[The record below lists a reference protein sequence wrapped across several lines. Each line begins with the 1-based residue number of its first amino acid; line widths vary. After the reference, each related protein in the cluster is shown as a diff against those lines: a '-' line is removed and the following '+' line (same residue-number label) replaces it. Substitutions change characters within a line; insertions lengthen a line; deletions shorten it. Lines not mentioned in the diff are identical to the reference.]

1 MVIVC
6 LVIYFCLVLLAHFDS
21 QMVRSAVD
29 VIIET
34 DAGAGIMLTWFMKS
48 GTKKSYVWVYVARQR
63 YFCRFKVIPSF
74 SNSAEVQLKIY
85 TVV

>member
-6 LVIYFCLVLLAHFDS
+6 LVIYFLVLLGHFDS

-34 DAGAGIMLTWFMKS
+34 DAGAGIMLT
-48 GTKKSYVWVYVARQR
+48 
-63 YFCRFKVIPSF
+63 
-74 SNSAEVQLKIY
+74 
-85 TVV
+85 

>member
-1 MVIVC
+1 MIFFSVAPVLILLFWLLMVIVC

-34 DAGAGIMLTWFMKS
+34 DAGAGIMLT
-48 GTKKSYVWVYVARQR
+48 
-63 YFCRFKVIPSF
+63 
-74 SNSAEVQLKIY
+74 
-85 TVV
+85 